1 MNEMEALV
9 QTDQRLFLGSIGDGE
24 LALPFIKT
32 GLEGWG
38 KTGASLRS
46 APVDPIFGSLTA
58 NILLV
63 SLSKPRRETITF
75 GINVSIHYSI
85 SSYHN
90 RRRPEM

>member
-1 MNEMEALV
+1 MNEMEALI

-46 APVDPIFGSLTA
+46 DLTP
-58 NILLV
+58 LLKA
-63 SLSKPRRETITF
+63 LKF
-75 GINVSIHYSI
+75 GIFRTLTSDW
-85 SSYHN
+85 
-90 RRRPEM
+90 